1 MKNNDLSNSATIVIG
16 VQCINF
22 LFEEQSEGFKNKLLN
37 TLVGR
42 QKRMTTN
49 ERVLNL
55 LNYIFRETEYT
66 VDLVVSADEYTEYLK
81 ERIDTLPFNRVV
93 ITNKPS
99 DITGR
104 LLIGDLSYYVD
115 TPEGLEL
122 VNNKNC
128 KTLDEIYQ
136 IIRRQLL

>member
-1 MKNNDLSNSATIVIG
+1 MKNNDLSNSASIVIG
-16 VQCINF
+16 VQCTNF
-22 LFEEQSEGFKNKLLN
+22 LFEEQTEGFKNKLLN

-42 QKRMTTN
+42 QKRMTIN
-49 ERVLNL
+49 EKVVNL

-66 VDLVVSADEYTEYLK
+66 VDLVIPEEEYTDYLK
-81 ERIDTLPFNRVV
+81 ERIETLPFNRVV
-93 ITNKPS
+93 LTKKPS

-136 IIRRQLL
+136 IIRR

>member
-1 MKNNDLSNSATIVIG
+1 MKNNDLSNSASIVIG
-16 VQCINF
+16 VQCKNF
-22 LFEEQSEGFKNKLLN
+22 LFEEQTEGFKNKLLN

-42 QKRMTTN
+42 QKRMTIN
-49 ERVLNL
+49 EKVLNL

-66 VDLVVSADEYTEYLK
+66 VDLVIPEGEYTDYLK
-81 ERIDTLPFNRVV
+81 ERIETLPFNRVV
-93 ITNKPS
+93 LTKKPS

-136 IIRRQLL
+136 IIRR